1 MYQYMSKELL
11 ELFSEQSN
19 WGYGYFSGGSLQFQF
34 GSLYSSKNPERKRIT
49 ISTKKYSAAQP
60 IWTLIIIIK
69 NIYWALYQHIE
80 MIYKSLV
87 TYNDDWKFSFAII
100 GIVYI
105 LKYIT

>member
-1 MYQYMSKELL
+1 
-11 ELFSEQSN
+11 
-19 WGYGYFSGGSLQFQF
+19 
-34 GSLYSSKNPERKRIT
+34 
-49 ISTKKYSAAQP
+49 
-60 IWTLIIIIK
+60 
-69 NIYWALYQHIE
+69 